1 MLEENTQPE
10 VNEVETQ
17 QEEGPAVTEVQET
30 TPERELVKVKHLH
43 EEKEI
48 DPYTDEGKAY
58 IQKGLDYDRVKTKYE
73 SSKSTLD
80 FVESLA
86 KQQGMAVDDYIKAVN
101 ENQRQ
106 QEIESLAQSRGVDT
120 DLAEELYML
129 KQERKEREQREQEFQ
144 TRERENQ
151 EYMDFFKEFPNV
163 SAEQIPTEVFEL
175 RAKNQGMSLTD
186 AYIRHEYNLLKSKDR
201 TAEVNAKNA
210 EATTGSVTG
219 NGEAKTNY
227 ITFDQFESK
236 KSDQN
241 WVTKNLDKILKSRE
255 NW

>member
-1 MLEENTQPE
+1 MLEENTQPQVEEEE
-10 VNEVETQ
+10 VQAT
-17 QEEGPAVTEVQET
+17 EEVTEVQEE
-30 TPERELVKVKHLH
+30 TPARELVKVKHLH

-106 QEIESLAQSRGVDT
+106 QEIEHLATTNG
-120 DLAEELYML
+120 LNNEMAEELYL
-129 KQERKEREQREQEFQ
+129 LRQERQERAAREQEYQ
-144 TRERENQ
+144 AKEKENQ
-151 EYMDFFKEFPNV
+151 EYMQFFNEFPDV
-163 SAEQIPTEVFEL
+163 SAEQIPSEVFEL
-175 RAKNQGMSLTD
+175 RAKNPSMSLTD
-186 AYIRHEYNLLKSKDR
+186 AYIRHEYNVMKNKDK
-201 TAEVNAKNA
+201 TAEVNANNA
-210 EATTGSVTG
+210 NATTGSVTG

-227 ITFDQFESK
+227 ITKDAFEK
-236 KSDQN
+236 NRHDKT
-241 WVTKNLDKILKSRE
+241 WVRKNYEKLIKSRPK
-255 NW
+255 W